1 MNVWKKRMK
10 LILRKT
16 AAILCL
22 ICMLSG
28 MCIGQVLGAGNT
40 TITVSSS
47 SAEQDSTV
55 SVAVRLDGNSGLWGL
70 KLRISYDASAL
81 ALEAVSTGN
90 LFSEGEM
97 TYSESLDKNPYVIVA
112 SASKLEDVTGD
123 GVLVTL
129 RFCVKADAELKAY
142 PVTVEVVQAVN
153 VAGDAVSVGTYN
165 GSITVVKCLHSDK
178 QWVTTE
184 AAACEKDG
192 TQVLTCKKCDET
204 FGAQTVP
211 ATGHQNT
218 EVRGAVAATQTQTG
232 YSGDIYCTDCGKLVR
247 MGATISKLPPD
258 TEPTM
263 TQPTGTQPTETQPTE
278 PQPTEAK
285 PQITGGNET
294 SFRKDSYAP
303 LIFVS
308 NGNLQDF
315 IRVEVD
321 GVTVQADY
329 YTVQSGSTIVAVS
342 PEYLKTLD
350 VGVHTLSIV
359 SKTGTASA
367 SFTVEAGQNPPEE
380 SNPTEPVQPVEDGPS
395 NVLLVILIVI
405 IVACVLCAA
414 GVIVVLILRNRRH

>member
-1 MNVWKKRMK
+1 M
-10 LILRKT
+10 
-16 AAILCL
+16 
-22 ICMLSG
+22 
-28 MCIGQVLGAGNT
+28 
-40 TITVSSS
+40 
-47 SAEQDSTV
+47 
-55 SVAVRLDGNSGLWGL
+55 
-70 KLRISYDASAL
+70 
-81 ALEAVSTGN
+81 
-90 LFSEGEM
+90 
-97 TYSESLDKNPYVIVA
+97 
-112 SASKLEDVTGD
+112 
-123 GVLVTL
+123 
-129 RFCVKADAELKAY
+129 
-142 PVTVEVVQAVN
+142 
-153 VAGDAVSVGTYN
+153 
-165 GSITVVKCLHSDK
+165 
-178 QWVTTE
+178 
-184 AAACEKDG
+184 
-192 TQVLTCKKCDET
+192 
-204 FGAQTVP
+204 P

-258 TEPTM
+258 TEPTG
-263 TQPTGTQPTETQPTE
+263 TQPTETQPTETQPTE

-308 NGNLQDF
+308 SGNLQDF

-359 SKTGTASA
+359 SKTGTATA
-367 SFTVEAGQNPPEE
+367 SFTVEAGQTPPED